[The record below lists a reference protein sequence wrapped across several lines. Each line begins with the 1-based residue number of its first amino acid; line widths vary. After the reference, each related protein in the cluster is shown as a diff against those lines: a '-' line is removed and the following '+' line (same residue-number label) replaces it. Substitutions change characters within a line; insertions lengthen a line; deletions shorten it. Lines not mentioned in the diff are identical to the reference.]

1 MIGTRTRVHRAS
13 AVAGALLLVGGLAA
27 CSDAAGTGRAP
38 VTLSL
43 SGVSSAPAATAGMSG
58 PSLSVTATTGTNTV
72 VITKAQ
78 VVLSH
83 IELSQNESASCVTTG
98 DDRECEEMK
107 VGPMLVDLPVTP
119 TVTPT
124 ITVTLPAGTYRQFE
138 AQVRAPNAGEPGAAE
153 FLAANPTFAG
163 KSLHVEGTYNGTPFT
178 YDGAPQAE
186 IEIPF
191 NPPLTVAT
199 SSPNNVTLH
208 VDISSWFKDASGN
221 VINPTDPANA
231 LTIVQNIK
239 KSFHAFEDD
248 NRDGR
253 E

>member
-1 MIGTRTRVHRAS
+1 MIGTRTRVHHAS
-13 AVAGALLLVGGLAA
+13 AVAAVVLIGGLAA

-43 SGVSSAPAATAGMSG
+43 SGVSSAPAASAGMSG
-58 PSLSVTATTGTNTV
+58 PSLSVTATTGTNTI

-78 VVLSH
+78 LVLSH

-98 DDRECEEMK
+98 DDSECEEMK

-119 TVTPT
+119 TVTPS

-138 AQVRAPNAGEPGAAE
+138 AQVRVPKAGEPAADA
-153 FLAANPTFAG
+153 FFAANPTFVG
-163 KSLHVEGTYNGTPFT
+163 KSVHVEGTYNGTSFT
-178 YDGAPQAE
+178 YDGAPKAE
-186 IEIPF
+186 IEVPM

-199 SSPNNVTLH
+199 SSANNVTLH

-221 VINPTDPANA
+221 VIDPTNSANA
-231 LTIVQNIK
+231 TTIEENIR

-248 NRDGR
+248 NRDGV

>member
-1 MIGTRTRVHRAS
+1 MNETRIRVRHAS
-13 AVAGALLLVGGLAA
+13 AIAGAFLLAGLAA

-38 VTLSL
+38 VTLSF
-43 SGVSSAPAATAGMSG
+43 SGMSSAPAAATAISG
-58 PSLSVTATTGTNTV
+58 PALSVSVTSGTNTV

-83 IELSQNESASCVTTG
+83 IELSRIESAGCATTG
-98 DDRECEEMK
+98 EDSECEEMK
-107 VGPMLVDLPVTP
+107 VDPMLIDLPVTP
-119 TVTPT
+119 TVTQE
-124 ITVTLPAGTYRQFE
+124 ISVTLPAGTYHQFE
-138 AQVRAPNAGEPGAAE
+138 AEIRAPHVGEPGVDA
-153 FLAANPTFAG
+153 FLAANPSFAG

-178 YDGAPQAE
+178 YDGAPEAE
-186 IEIPF
+186 IHIPF

-199 SSPNNVTLH
+199 SSANNVTVR
-208 VDISSWFKDASGN
+208 VDISSWFKDGSGL
-221 VINPTDPANA
+221 VIDPTNLANA
-231 LTIVQNIK
+231 GTIVENIK

>member
-1 MIGTRTRVHRAS
+1 MIGTRTRVHHAS
-13 AVAGALLLVGGLAA
+13 AVAGALLLAGVAA

-38 VTLSL
+38 VSL
-43 SGVSSAPAATAGMSG
+43 SFSGMTSAPAAPAAVSG
-58 PSLSVTATTGTNTV
+58 PSLSVTVTSGTNTV

-83 IELSQNESASCVTTG
+83 IELSRVESTGCTTTG
-98 DDRECEEMK
+98 DDSECEEMK
-107 VGPMLVDLPVTP
+107 VDPMLVDLPVTP
-119 TVTPT
+119 TVTQE
-124 ITVTLPAGTYRQFE
+124 ISVTLPAGTYHQFE
-138 AQVRAPNAGEPGAAE
+138 AEIRAPHAGEPGADAV
-153 FLAANPTFAG
+153 LAAHPAFAG

-186 IEIPF
+186 IQMPF

-199 SSPNNVTLH
+199 SSTNNVTVH
-208 VDISSWFKDASGN
+208 VDISTWFKDGSGN
-221 VINPTDPANA
+221 VIDPTNLANA
-231 LTIVQNIK
+231 GTIIENIK

-248 NRDGR
+248 DRDGR